1 MEREEE
7 NPTSLTTPLN
17 EHDIH
22 DDDDDNDD
30 DEDGGCRAVERER
43 NRKEEI
49 AKEVKKQLWLAGPL
63 VCTSVLQF
71 SLQLISLMY
80 VGHLGEL
87 PLSGASMATSFATVT
102 GFSLLRT
109 TKAATLPSLLE
120 LIWYNLGKIF
130 RNTVPSLNHSSL
142 QNCNLFPL
150 PRLNLILSKKIAKAS
165 GHVTHTNEMSD
176 QALEALRD
184 WTELG
189 MASALDTLCGQSYG
203 AEQYHMLGIHMQ
215 RAMLILSLVSI
226 PLAIIWANTHAI
238 LVAFGQDH
246 DISEEAQIYARFM
259 IPSIFAYAL
268 LQCLVKFLQTQNIV
282 FPMMISSG
290 ITTLIHLLVCWA
302 LVFKTDLGL
311 RGAALANSISYW
323 TNVVLLALYVKFSS
337 SCAKT
342 WTGLS
347 KEALHDVLNFLRLA
361 IPSAVMVCTRVSNEL
376 GAGRPYA
383 ARLAV
388 CVVLVMAVTEAV
400 IVGAVMISIRNIWG
414 YAYSDVVEVVRYVAA
429 MMPILA
435 ASNFL
440 DALQGVLSGTV
451 RGCGRQKV
459 GAFVNLGSYY
469 IVGIPSAIVFA
480 FVLRIGG
487 KGLWFGIICGLIV
500 QVLSLSTITLRTN
513 WEQQQR
519 RQRNAYMTLQS
530 LWIQCHETETESTVT
545 KKLPS

>member
-102 GFSLLRT
+102 GFSLL
-109 TKAATLPSLLE
+109 
-120 LIWYNLGKIF
+120 
-130 RNTVPSLNHSSL
+130 
-142 QNCNLFPL
+142 
-150 PRLNLILSKKIAKAS
+150 
-165 GHVTHTNEMSD
+165 
-176 QALEALRD
+176 
-184 WTELG
+184 
-189 MASALDTLCGQSYG
+189 
-203 AEQYHMLGIHMQ
+203 
-215 RAMLILSLVSI
+215 
-226 PLAIIWANTHAI
+226 
-238 LVAFGQDH
+238 
-246 DISEEAQIYARFM
+246 
-259 IPSIFAYAL
+259 
-268 LQCLVKFLQTQNIV
+268 
-282 FPMMISSG
+282 
-290 ITTLIHLLVCWA
+290 
-302 LVFKTDLGL
+302 TDLGL

-347 KEALHDVLNFLRLA
+347 KEALHDILNFLGLA
-361 IPSAVMVCTRVSNEL
+361 IPSAVMVCLEMWSFEMIVLASGLLPDPELQTSVLSICLNTTTTVWMITYGLGNAVSTRVSNEL

-451 RGCGRQKV
+451 RGCGRQKA

-513 WEQQQR
+513 WEQQ
-519 RQRNAYMTLQS
+519 AKKA
-530 LWIQCHETETESTVT
+530 TERVYDSTIPVDT
-545 KKLPS
+545 VS

>member
-7 NPTSLTTPLN
+7 NPASLTTPLN

-22 DDDDDNDD
+22 DDDD
-30 DEDGGCRAVERER
+30 EDGGCRAVEREG

-49 AKEVKKQLWLAGPL
+49 VKEVKKQLWLAGPL

-102 GFSLLRT
+102 GFSLLGPQRLQLIT
-109 TKAATLPSLLE
+109 PKLQPISSAKAEFDIIQEKS
-120 LIWYNLGKIF
+120 
-130 RNTVPSLNHSSL
+130 
-142 QNCNLFPL
+142 
-150 PRLNLILSKKIAKAS
+150 KAS
-165 GHVTHTNEMSD
+165 GHLTHTNEMSN
-176 QALEALRD
+176 QSLEALRD
-184 WTELG
+184 WTVLG

-226 PLAIIWANTHAI
+226 PLAIIWANTRAI

-347 KEALHDVLNFLRLA
+347 KEALHDILNFLGLA

-480 FVLRIGG
+480 FVLHIGG
-487 KGLWFGIICGLIV
+487 KGLWFGMICGLIA

-530 LWIQCHETETESTVT
+530 RWIQCHETETESSVT

>member
-7 NPTSLTTPLN
+7 NPASLTTPLN

-22 DDDDDNDD
+22 DDDDDD
-30 DEDGGCRAVERER
+30 DEDGGCRAVEREG

-49 AKEVKKQLWLAGPL
+49 VKEVKKQLWLAGPL

-102 GFSLLRT
+102 GFSLL
-109 TKAATLPSLLE
+109 
-120 LIWYNLGKIF
+120 
-130 RNTVPSLNHSSL
+130 
-142 QNCNLFPL
+142 
-150 PRLNLILSKKIAKAS
+150 
-165 GHVTHTNEMSD
+165 
-176 QALEALRD
+176 
-184 WTELG
+184 LG

-226 PLAIIWANTHAI
+226 PLAIIWANTRAI

-347 KEALHDVLNFLRLA
+347 KEALHDILNFLRLA

-480 FVLRIGG
+480 FVLHIGG
-487 KGLWFGIICGLIV
+487 KGLWFGMICGLIA

-513 WEQQQR
+513 WEQQ
-519 RQRNAYMTLQS
+519 AKKA
-530 LWIQCHETETESTVT
+530 TERVYDSTIPVDT
-545 KKLPS
+545 VS

>member
-102 GFSLLRT
+102 GFSLLWT
-109 TKAATLPSLLE
+109 T
-120 LIWYNLGKIF
+120 KIF
-130 RNTVPSLNHSSL
+130 RHL
-142 QNCNLFPL
+142 
-150 PRLNLILSKKIAKAS
+150 
-165 GHVTHTNEMSD
+165 THTNEMSD

-347 KEALHDVLNFLRLA
+347 KEALHDILNFLRLA
-361 IPSAVMVCTRVSNEL
+361 IPSAVMVCLEIYKPRECTRVSNEL

-414 YAYSDVVEVVRYVAA
+414 YAYSDVVEVARYVAA

-451 RGCGRQKV
+451 RGCGRQKA